1 MYAESKS
8 QPEMLDAEGARRKLD
23 VVNAYEDET
32 GDDYVLEG
40 DGFAPTPGQVDREH
54 LTAALL
60 DQLRTVRDPEIP
72 LDIVALGLVYS
83 LDVSEDGDVHVRMSL
98 TAPACPVAGELV
110 QQVHD
115 KLLSTR
121 GVSHA
126 KTELVWDPPWT
137 MDRLDD
143 TAKLALGLL

>member
-1 MYAESKS
+1 MPTEPKTEL
-8 QPEMLDAEGARRKLD
+8 EMLDTERARRKLE
-23 VVNAYEDET
+23 VVDAPDTEPSDSF
-32 GDDYVLEG
+32 VLEG
-40 DGFAPTPGQVDREH
+40 DGYAPTPGAVDREH
-54 LTAALL
+54 LTQSLL

-83 LDVSEDGDVHVRMSL
+83 LDVSDDGDVHVRMSL
-98 TAPACPVAGELV
+98 TAPGCPVADDLV

-115 KLLSTR
+115 RLLSTR

-137 MDRLDD
+137 MDRMDEA
-143 TAKLALGLL
+143 AKLALGLF